1 MPIPAGPIVLERK
14 LHQPRHTITLR
25 KLAAI
30 ATLVLAAGFGVAA
43 AGRIFTNPKP
53 APLLKRLFPHAA
65 VFSPLEGTPLHFT
78 AYGSDP
84 KTDQAAPAI
93 GYAFWTTDLVPE
105 ERGYHGPIHILVGM
119 DPAGTLTGVIVD
131 YDSEPYGYFSVE
143 LPAFAAQFTNKSIRD
158 QFRPGADID
167 AVSRASLSINSAVRA
182 IRDSSRSV
190 ARALLTPEAVKR

>member
-14 LHQPRHTITLR
+14 LHQTRHTTTLR

-30 ATLVLAAGFGVAA
+30 ATLILPAGCGVAA
-43 AGRIFTNPKP
+43 SGRIFTNPKP

-84 KTDQAAPAI
+84 KADQGAPAI

-119 DPAGTLTGVIVD
+119 DPTGTLRGVIVD

-158 QFRPGADID
+158 QFRAGADID

-182 IRDSSRSV
+182 IRDSSRMV
-190 ARALLTPEAVKR
+190 ARSLLTPEAVKR